1 MLERQRLG
9 LTEGVVALLDEGAA
23 TYYELEHL
31 RLLWGATRGELT
43 ELLHDLDTRAANKYE
58 TGPRPVRGS
67 SKSAEDAT

>member
-1 MLERQRLG
+1 MLETQRLG
-9 LTEGVVALLDEGAA
+9 LTEGVAVLLDEGAA

-43 ELLHDLDTRAANKYE
+43 EILHNLDTRAANEYE

-67 SKSAEDAT
+67 STHQEEA